1 MSHRIVLKTLL
12 IFVATISFAQ
22 PTRTQGSAIYL
33 TSTMSLTEFN
43 NHIFPIYKKKRVP
56 GQGLQ
61 RINTQIPSMMV
72 YDPSG
77 NLIFYGKDAT
87 EDSSFLQ
94 NFPKSAVGLSKVDG
108 LFQRD
113 EVFEE
118 VPEFARAKA
127 TIESDH
133 HYLVFALTRSPF
145 HISCGPQDTA
155 IKEIAGKG
163 SALKMDVLQLAVDV
177 KK

>member
-1 MSHRIVLKTLL
+1 M
-12 IFVATISFAQ
+12 FVATISLAQ
-22 PTRTQGSAIYL
+22 QTRTQGSAIYL
-33 TSTMSLTEFN
+33 TSTMAVSEFN
-43 NHIFPIYKKKRVP
+43 KNIFPIYKKRQKP
-56 GQGLQ
+56 GDGMY
-61 RINTQIPSMMV
+61 RTYTMIPSMMV

-87 EDSSFLQ
+87 EDATFLD
-94 NFPKSAVGLSKVDG
+94 NFPKSASGLGKVDG

-118 VPEFARAKA
+118 VPEFAKAKA

-163 SALKMDVLQLAVDV
+163 AALKVDVLQLAVDV